1 MVDLQLQHE
10 SMVKKKKGIK
20 MVAVLPHSAVAAKHF
35 YSQILPA

>member
-10 SMVKKKKGIK
+10 SMVKKRIK

-35 YSQILPA
+35 YSQKLPA